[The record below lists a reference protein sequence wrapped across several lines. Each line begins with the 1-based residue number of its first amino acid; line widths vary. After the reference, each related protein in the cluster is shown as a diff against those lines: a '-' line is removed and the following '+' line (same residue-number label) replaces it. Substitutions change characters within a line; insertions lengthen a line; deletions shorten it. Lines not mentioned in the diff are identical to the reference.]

1 MRWSSPCQ
9 PELCPLKAGLSAE
22 DPLPRWWTHVAGEL
36 LPVPDRETPFV
47 PHCGLSA
54 GCLNIVITW
63 QLSSPDQAN
72 RDRQTDKEAAMRSEL
87 AWEIT
92 HHQSQSILKKQ
103 GTD

>member
-9 PELCPLKAGLSAE
+9 PGLCPLKAGLSAE

-47 PHCGLSA
+47 PHSGLSA
-54 GCLNIVITW
+54 GCLNIVLTW
-63 QLSSPDQAN
+63 QLNSPDEAN

-92 HHQSQSILKKQ
+92 HHLPQSIL
-103 GTD
+103 